1 MDHLLSLNKKKQVLK
16 KQGIKYNAK
25 ELKEEYDNNELN
37 QVYIKP
43 RYNKKKAMQ
52 IYAPPHYFQIDIIF
66 LPKCKY
72 ANNNYD
78 KILILVEITSKKAFA
93 YPLKTNKMS
102 EILDKMNELE
112 NDVEIRG
119 ISSDREFAAHEFK
132 N

>member
-52 IYAPPHYFQIDIIF
+52 IYAPPHSFQIDIIF
-66 LPKCKY
+66 LPKFKY

-119 ISSDREFAAHEFK
+119 ISGDREFAAHEFK